1 MLHSPLAARL
11 EMSPAG
17 DKSTPGASFGGGTCD
32 LAGWACKQ
40 TLHGRRSGRT
50 GRCCWVYAGGAG
62 VFLTPTSPHNQKA
75 KLHTVK

>member
-17 DKSTPGASFGGGTCD
+17 DKSTPGASFWGGGCD

-40 TLHGRRSGRT
+40 TLRGRWGGRT
-50 GRCCWVYAGGAG
+50 RRCCWVYAGGAA

-75 KLHTVK
+75 KLHAVK